1 MKRELGIA
9 RCGLPCCLCS
19 ENDTCKGCRREGY
32 VELSWCPGADWCEVR
47 KCGIEKDI
55 NGCYECEPA
64 NCQKGMYAENLK
76 ARAFAEYARRYGM
89 EDLLDRLE
97 INEKNGV
104 VFNREDFTGD
114 YDDFDNLEQII
125 DFIRTGK
132 K

>member
-1 MKRELGIA
+1 
-9 RCGLPCCLCS
+9 
-19 ENDTCKGCRREGY
+19 
-32 VELSWCPGADWCEVR
+32 
-47 KCGIEKDI
+47 
-55 NGCYECEPA
+55 
-64 NCQKGMYAENLK
+64 MYAENLK

-89 EDLLDRLE
+89 EALLDRLE

-114 YDDFDNLEQII
+114 YDDFDDLEQII